1 MRLKVLSLCNLNR
14 KAYNMFNNITSWGD
28 RHHPVL
34 LDSLRIALGLFL
46 LLKGIAFM
54 ESTAYLNWILAQ
66 QEWIHLSPI
75 ELTLAIHYVIF
86 IHMAGG
92 LLIALGI
99 LTRLSCLLQIPV
111 LIVAMLMANLFKSP
125 LNSDMGLATITCFL
139 LILFLIAGSGPL
151 SLDRYLKD
159 N

>member
-1 MRLKVLSLCNLNR
+1 
-14 KAYNMFNNITSWGD
+14 MFNNITSWGD

-34 LDSLRIALGLFL
+34 LDILRIALGIFL

-54 ESTAYLNWILAQ
+54 ESTAYLKWILAQ
-66 QEWIHLSPI
+66 QSWIHLSPL

-111 LIVAMLMANLFKSP
+111 LIMAMLMADLFKSP

-139 LILFLIAGSGPL
+139 LVLFLIAGSGPL
-151 SLDRYLKD
+151 SLDRYLKE

>member
-1 MRLKVLSLCNLNR
+1 MK
-14 KAYNMFNNITSWGD
+14 MFNNITSWGD

-34 LDSLRIALGLFL
+34 LDILRIALGIFL

-54 ESTAYLNWILAQ
+54 ESTAYLKWILAQ
-66 QEWIHLSPI
+66 QSWIHLSPL

-111 LIVAMLMANLFKSP
+111 LIMAMLMADLFKSP

-139 LILFLIAGSGPL
+139 LVLFLIAGSGPL
-151 SLDRYLKD
+151 SLDRYLKE